1 MRKSLVLLLPVAFSM
16 LACSKSAPP
25 AGKVVDLD
33 KVCSETDASR
43 VRLTGYLRYR
53 RGLLSFCSTYGG
65 HKTCDLALSTSAQ
78 PEPDWDPLHPRTAP
92 EAPSAK
98 LSVPVGSNP
107 GEMDDLPEKFKTSDV
122 RLHLPSNG
130 VAIDGSHITIDGKL
144 SVIPTDPSMPNASG
158 APKQCFVTVEWASN

>member
-1 MRKSLVLLLPVAFSM
+1 MRKLFGVLLLMPLSA

-25 AGKVVDLD
+25 PGKAVDLD
-33 KVCSETDASR
+33 KVCSEADASR

-65 HKTCDLALSTSAQ
+65 HKTCDLELGSSAQ
-78 PEPDWDPLHPRTAP
+78 PEPDWDPLHPRTTP
-92 EAPSAK
+92 EAPAAK

-122 RLHLPSNG
+122 RLHLRNNG
-130 VAIDGSHITIDGKL
+130 NAIDGSRITVDGKTYEL
-144 SVIPTDPSMPNASG
+144 R
-158 APKQCFVTVEWASN
+158 